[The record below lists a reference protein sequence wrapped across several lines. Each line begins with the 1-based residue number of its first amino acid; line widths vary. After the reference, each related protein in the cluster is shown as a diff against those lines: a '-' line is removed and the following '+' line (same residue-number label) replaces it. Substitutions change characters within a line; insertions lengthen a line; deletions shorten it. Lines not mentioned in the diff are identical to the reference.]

1 MGVILAYVLHT
12 EILWMEILCCW
23 VLLCGWCQGG
33 CSLGGSSGQVQCER
47 GSLSVTSYRGELAS
61 LCNDLILHLHQTI
74 FWWCCFCHPSSLE
87 QTPWTSWERT
97 AGVGVEATA
106 HKSVKSLFSTCC
118 VLIFRV
124 CYRLQKLG
132 WSFGQESFAIIQ
144 ILTGESN
151 LGVSSGKGISDFI
164 IVSNCSEET
173 CPQRYAFLYISFR
186 IKREKLLF
194 LEPCR

>member
-1 MGVILAYVLHT
+1 MDGNTLLLGFVVWLVSGRLQPG
-12 EILWMEILCCW
+12 W
-23 VLLCGWCQGG
+23 VLRAGPEWKRFPVCNQLR
-33 CSLGGSSGQVQCER
+33 E
-47 GSLSVTSYRGELAS
+47 ELAS

-74 FWWCCFCHPSSLE
+74 FWWCWFCHPSSLE
-87 QTPWTSWERT
+87 QTPWTAWERT

-144 ILTGESN
+144 ILTGESS